1 MRRSPKTLDQA
12 KSAKKS
18 ISKWNFFH
26 RNGFRKSYYYYD
38 YDYDQYDQTL
48 ELKVAQLKIVM

>member
-1 MRRSPKTLDQA
+1 ME
-12 KSAKKS
+12 
-18 ISKWNFFH
+18 FFH